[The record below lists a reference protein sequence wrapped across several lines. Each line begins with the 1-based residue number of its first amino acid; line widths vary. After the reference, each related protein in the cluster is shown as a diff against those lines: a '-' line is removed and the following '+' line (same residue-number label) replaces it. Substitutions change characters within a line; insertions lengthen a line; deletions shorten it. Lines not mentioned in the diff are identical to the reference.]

1 MDAAARAA
9 VSGRELLRRLGE
21 PTRGSENALDVMSLL
36 IRLIV
41 NAVALLAVEYLIPG
55 VHVSSIGG
63 ALLAALVLGIANA
76 ILKPILVI
84 LSLPLEILTL
94 GLFTLVINAALFYLV
109 AKLGIGL
116 TVDNFGAAFL
126 GALVLS
132 IVSFILSSFVRATGS
147 KH

>member
-1 MDAAARAA
+1 
-9 VSGRELLRRLGE
+9 
-21 PTRGSENALDVMSLL
+21 MSLL

-41 NAVALLAVEYLIPG
+41 NAVALLLVENLIPG
-55 VHVSSIGG
+55 VHVKDFVT
-63 ALLAALVLGIANA
+63 ALIVALVLGIVNA
-76 ILKPILVI
+76 VLKPILII

-109 AKLGIGL
+109 AHLHLGMS
-116 TVDNFGAAFL
+116 VDNFGAAFL

-132 IVSFILSSFVRATGS
+132 IVSFILSSVVTATAG

>member
-1 MDAAARAA
+1 MGF
-9 VSGRELLRRLGE
+9 V
-21 PTRGSENALDVMSLL
+21 
-36 IRLIV
+36 IRLII
-41 NAVALLAVEYLIPG
+41 NALALLAVAYLIPG
-55 VHVSSIGG
+55 VHVSGIG
-63 ALLAALVLGIANA
+63 AALVAALILGIVNA
-76 ILKPILVI
+76 VLKPILII

-116 TVDNFGAAFL
+116 SVHNFGAAFI

-132 IVSFILSSFVRATGS
+132 IVSFVLSSLVSATAG